1 MIGEIIMKKS
11 YRLKNLDC
19 ANCALKM
26 ENEIKKIDGVTNASV
41 SFMTQ
46 RMTIETE
53 DGKSLEDI
61 MKTVVEICKKVEP
74 DCTILL

>member
-1 MIGEIIMKKS
+1 MKKS

>member
-1 MIGEIIMKKS
+1 MKKS

-53 DGKSLEDI
+53 DDKSLDNI
-61 MKTVVEICKKVEP
+61 MKTVVKICKKVEP
-74 DCTILL
+74 DCMIIL

>member
-1 MIGEIIMKKS
+1 MKKS

-53 DGKSLEDI
+53 DGRSLEDI

-74 DCTILL
+74 DCTILF

>member
-1 MIGEIIMKKS
+1 MKKS

-26 ENEIKKIDGVTNASV
+26 ENEIKKIDGVINANV

-46 RMTIETE
+46 RMTIEIE
-53 DGKSLEDI
+53 DDKNLDDI
-61 MKTVVEICKKVEP
+61 MNTVVKICKKVES
-74 DCTILL
+74 DCRIIL